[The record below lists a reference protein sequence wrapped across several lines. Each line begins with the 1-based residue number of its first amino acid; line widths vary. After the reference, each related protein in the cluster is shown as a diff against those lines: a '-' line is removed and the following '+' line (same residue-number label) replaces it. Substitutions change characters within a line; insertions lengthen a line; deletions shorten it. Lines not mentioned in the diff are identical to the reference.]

1 MVFQSL
7 TVMELGTTAM
17 IDSCRDFLEV
27 VENKAVLILMTLGRT
42 KAGSDLSMMSLVAAA
57 NR

>member
-1 MVFQSL
+1 VL
-7 TVMELGTTAM
+7 ELGTTAM

-27 VENKAVLILMTLGRT
+27 VENKAVLILTTLRCT
-42 KAGSDLSMMSLVAAA
+42 KAGSDLSMMSLMAAA